1 MREREQA
8 LMSGVTDHSPVPFL
22 VAGLLGLLV
31 VGPLEFFVLGWA
43 SGNLCSFVLA

>member
-1 MREREQA
+1 MREREA

-31 VGPLEFFVLGWA
+31 AGLLGFLVLGWA
-43 SGNLCSFVLA
+43 SGNLCSLS